1 MIESISSRMKPRN
14 EKEKKNE
21 EDARSRRKQEKL
33 IWSINLARGSVSDF
47 QTISRSRGF
56 NAVFSL
62 FLFFWRSGRKI
73 PESRWNESAVDK
85 GNVWRV
91 NVNVPYDRRRESF
104 RLTLV
109 STSDSWN
116 SVMPTPGVNNP
127 SLIVTPPPPD
137 NSH

>member
-1 MIESISSRMKPRN
+1 M
-14 EKEKKNE
+14 
-21 EDARSRRKQEKL
+21 
-33 IWSINLARGSVSDF
+33 
-47 QTISRSRGF
+47 
-56 NAVFSL
+56 
-62 FLFFWRSGRKI
+62 
-73 PESRWNESAVDK
+73 DK

>member
-1 MIESISSRMKPRN
+1 MK
-14 EKEKKNE
+14 KKKKSE

-85 GNVWRV
+85 GNVRRV
-91 NVNVPYDRRRESF
+91 NVLRSPMTVDGKVF
-104 RLTLV
+104 V
-109 STSDSWN
+109 
-116 SVMPTPGVNNP
+116 
-127 SLIVTPPPPD
+127 
-137 NSH
+137 